1 MTTDADSQL
10 KREDN
15 PGLVWAGA
23 LFVAAIGAYI
33 MFDAVPGVNWGI
45 WTAAASIGLAL
56 VAKARGTLGAP
67 TLLMLATATILAA
80 GTTVTADP
88 TITGLICLS
97 VMLFLAMSMLL
108 AIDSR
113 LVRLSAVFVIASPFV
128 AAGNALGE
136 TFKRMVDL
144 SGTFRSPRARGVV
157 RGAVITVPIVLFF
170 ALLLAAADPLFATWR
185 DEIGRIIETWS
196 FIPRLIFFIVL
207 LVIVLGAYSYAAR
220 SKVTVGPATPM
231 TSSTDRGDD
240 GRWLGA
246 TERLILLSS
255 VTALFWLFIAVQ
267 LSYLFGNAPRMAGSG
282 MTFAEYA
289 RRGFGE
295 LSIVATCSVLLILIS
310 ERFGRLNGHA
320 SRVRVLTIA
329 LLIAVAII
337 LMSAFYRV
345 SLYEAAYGY
354 TVSRLYAQVYMLVVG
369 AALIAV
375 AVAVNT
381 TLDMDVLF
389 RRVFAVAVAAFAVL
403 VFWNHEG
410 WIASENIDRYRTT
423 GKLDVVYITRDLSP
437 NAIPVIVSKLSALP
451 EPVRTDLHDAIL
463 KRYGDARRVQQDQ
476 WFEWNLHRTQARAA
490 LSSLGIPLDQS
501 TQTSALPVEKS
512 QPDLR
517 LDPVVASEV
526 GR

>member
-1 MTTDADSQL
+1 MSMVATNQL
-10 KREDN
+10 NREDN
-15 PGLVWAGA
+15 PTLVWAGA
-23 LFVAAIGAYI
+23 LIVAGIGAYI

-45 WTAAASIGLAL
+45 WVAAASVGLAL
-56 VAKARGTLGAP
+56 VARARGTLGKP
-67 TLLMLATATILAA
+67 TLLMLGTATILAA
-80 GTTVTADP
+80 GTAVTADP

-97 VMLFLAMSMLL
+97 VMLFLALSMLV

-136 TFKRMVDL
+136 TFRRLVDL
-144 SGTFRSPRARGVV
+144 SGAFRSPGARGLV
-157 RGAVITVPIVLFF
+157 RGAVITVPIVIFF
-170 ALLLAAADPLFATWR
+170 ALLLAAADPMFATWR

-207 LVIVLGAYSYAAR
+207 SLIVLGAYSYAAR
-220 SKVTVGPATPM
+220 ARVAAVPATPV
-231 TSSTDRGDD
+231 TNSTDKGDG

-267 LSYLFGNAPRMAGSG
+267 LSYLFGNAPKLAGSG

-310 ERFGRLNGHA
+310 ERFGRLNGHE
-320 SRVRVLTIA
+320 SRVRALTIA

-375 AVAVNT
+375 AVAVFG

-437 NAIPVIVSKLSALP
+437 NAIPVVVSKLPALP
-451 EPVRTDLHDAIL
+451 EPVRTELHDAIV
-463 KRYGDARRVQQDQ
+463 KRYGDGRRVQQND
-476 WFEWNLHRTQARAA
+476 WFEWNLHRTQAREA
-490 LSSLGIPLDQS
+490 LAGLGIPIKSSVQPAS
-501 TQTSALPVEKS
+501 LPVGKS
-512 QPDLR
+512 QQDVR
-517 LDPVVASEV
+517 VDPVV
-526 GR
+526 

>member
-1 MTTDADSQL
+1 MTMGATNQL
-10 KREDN
+10 NREDN
-15 PGLVWAGA
+15 PALVWAGA
-23 LFVAAIGAYI
+23 LIAAGIGAYI

-45 WTAAASIGLAL
+45 WVAASSVGLAL
-56 VAKARGTLGAP
+56 VARARGTLGTP
-67 TLLMLATATILAA
+67 TLLMLGTATVLAA
-80 GTTVTADP
+80 GAAVTADP
-88 TITGLICLS
+88 TITALICLS
-97 VMLFLAMSMLL
+97 VMLFLALSMLL

-136 TFKRMVDL
+136 TFRRLVGL
-144 SGTFRSPRARGVV
+144 SGNFRSPRARGVV
-157 RGAVITVPIVLFF
+157 RGAVITIPIVLFF

-196 FIPRLIFFIVL
+196 FIPRFIFFMVL

-220 SKVTVGPATPM
+220 SEVAAVPATPM
-231 TSSTDRGDD
+231 TSSIDRGDTD
-240 GRWLGA
+240 RWLGA

-295 LSIVATCSVLLILIS
+295 LSIVATCSVLLILVS
-310 ERFGRLNGHA
+310 ERFGRLNGHE
-320 SRVRVLTIA
+320 SRVRALTIA

-375 AVAVNT
+375 AVAVFG

-389 RRVFAVAVAAFAVL
+389 RRVFAVAVAAFGVL

-410 WIASENIDRYRTT
+410 WIAAENIDRYRTT

-437 NAIPVIVSKLSALP
+437 NAIPVIVSKLSVLP
-451 EPVRTDLHDAIL
+451 EPVRTELHDAIL
-463 KRYGDARRVQQDQ
+463 KRYGDARRVYEDR
-476 WFEWNLHRTQARAA
+476 WFEWNLHRTQSRAA
-490 LSSLGIPLDQS
+490 LASLGIPLKGS
-501 TQTSALPVEKS
+501 SPATALPVLKS
-512 QPDLR
+512 QQDLR
-517 LDPVVASEV
+517 VDPVVVSDV
-526 GR
+526 TR